1 MFFLSNW
8 IRFMGQGRAKQIV
21 EYLKLHNLVTVDELV
36 SLTGASPATI
46 RRELTRL
53 DKEGAVY
60 RVHGGVTLNR
70 FVPSQPTTSEK
81 QGKHHKEKLRIA
93 AKASNLV
100 KPGDSIVLDA
110 GTTTIEI
117 ARNLINMPL
126 RVITNDLHIGLMLAE
141 YQQMEVSVT
150 GGTVDWSSQSCVG
163 DVAVNFLSKVHPTYT
178 FISCNAFKVDTGIT
192 APTSDKAA
200 VKRIMTQQSS
210 KRVLVADSSKY
221 GLTQLFEVGPLT
233 SVDMIITDDGLDEKA
248 ADEIKKQGIELILC

>member
-1 MFFLSNW
+1 MAKE
-8 IRFMGQGRAKQIV
+8 RAKQIV

-36 SLTGASPATI
+36 SLTGASPATV
-46 RRELTRL
+46 RRELTLL

-93 AKASNLV
+93 ARASALV
-100 KPGDSIVLDA
+100 KPSDSIVLDA

-150 GGTVDWSSQSCVG
+150 GGTIDWSSQSCVG

>member
-1 MFFLSNW
+1 MAQERS
-8 IRFMGQGRAKQIV
+8 KQIV
-21 EYLKLHNLVTVDELV
+21 EYLKMHNLVTVDELV
-36 SLTGASPATI
+36 SITGASPATI
-46 RRELTRL
+46 RRELIKL

-70 FVPSQPTTSEK
+70 FVPNQPTTSEK
-81 QGKHHKEKLRIA
+81 QGQHHKEKLMIA
-93 AKASNLV
+93 AAASKLV

>member
-1 MFFLSNW
+1 
-8 IRFMGQGRAKQIV
+8 MGQGRAKQIV

-60 RVHGGVTLNR
+60 RVHGGVTLNH

>member
-1 MFFLSNW
+1 
-8 IRFMGQGRAKQIV
+8 MGQGRAKQIV

-221 GLTQLFEVGPLT
+221 GLSQLFEVGPLT

>member
-1 MFFLSNW
+1 
-8 IRFMGQGRAKQIV
+8 MGQGRAKQIV

>member
-1 MFFLSNW
+1 
-8 IRFMGQGRAKQIV
+8 MGQGRAKQIV

-81 QGKHHKEKLRIA
+81 QGKHHKEKIRIA

-100 KPGDSIVLDA
+100 KPGDSIVIDA

>member
-1 MFFLSNW
+1 
-8 IRFMGQGRAKQIV
+8 MGQGRAKQIV

-60 RVHGGVTLNR
+60 RVHGGVTLSR

>member
-1 MFFLSNW
+1 MSKE
-8 IRFMGQGRAKQIV
+8 RAKQIV

-36 SLTGASPATI
+36 SITGASPATI
-46 RRELTRL
+46 RRELTLL

-126 RVITNDLHIGLMLAE
+126 RVITNDLHIGLLLAG
-141 YQQMEVSVT
+141 YQQIEVSVT
-150 GGTVDWSSQSCVG
+150 GGSVDWSSQSCVG
-163 DVAVNFLSKVHPTYT
+163 DVAVDFLSKVHPTYT
-178 FISCNAFKVDTGIT
+178 FISCNAFKIDTGIT

-200 VKRIMTQQSS
+200 VKRIMTKQSS
-210 KRVLVADSSKY
+210 KKVLVADSSKY
-221 GLTQLFEVGPLT
+221 GLTQLFEVGALS
-233 SVDMIITDDGLDEKA
+233 SVDMIITDDGLDENA
-248 ADEIKKQGIELILC
+248 AEEIRKQGIELILC

>member
-1 MFFLSNW
+1 MKLT
-8 IRFMGQGRAKQIV
+8 RDKAMGQDRSKQIV

-53 DKEGAVY
+53 DKEGVVY

-70 FVPSQPTTSEK
+70 FVPNQPTTNEK
-81 QGKHHKEKLRIA
+81 QGQHHKEKLLIA
-93 AKASNLV
+93 AAASKLV

-117 ARNLINMPL
+117 ARNLIDIPL
-126 RVITNDLHIGLMLAE
+126 RVITNDLHIGLLLAD
-141 YQQMEVSVT
+141 YQQIEVSVT

-163 DVAVNFLSKVHPTYT
+163 DVAVNFLAKVHPTYT
-178 FISCNAFKVDTGIT
+178 FISCNAFKSNTGIT

-200 VKRIMTQQSS
+200 VKRIMTQHSS
-210 KRVLVADSSKY
+210 KKILVADSSKY

-233 SVDMIITDDGLDEKA
+233 SVDMIITDKNLDEKA
-248 ADEIKKQGIELILC
+248 AEEIRKQGIELILC

>member
-1 MFFLSNW
+1 
-8 IRFMGQGRAKQIV
+8 MGQGRAKQIV

-100 KPGDSIVLDA
+100 KPGDSIVIDA

>member
-1 MFFLSNW
+1 MAKE
-8 IRFMGQGRAKQIV
+8 RAKQIV

>member
-1 MFFLSNW
+1 
-8 IRFMGQGRAKQIV
+8 MGQGRAKQIV

-210 KRVLVADSSKY
+210 KLVLVADSSKY

>member
-1 MFFLSNW
+1 
-8 IRFMGQGRAKQIV
+8 MGQGRAKQIV

-163 DVAVNFLSKVHPTYT
+163 DVAVNFLSKVYPTYT

>member
-53 DKEGAVY
+53 DKKKAMY
-60 RVHGGVTLNR
+60 RVHGGETLNR
-70 FVPSQPTTSEK
+70 FVPSQHTTSEK

>member
-1 MFFLSNW
+1 MAQERS
-8 IRFMGQGRAKQIV
+8 KQIV
-21 EYLKLHNLVTVDELV
+21 EYLKMHNLVTVDELV
-36 SLTGASPATI
+36 SITGASPATI
-46 RRELTRL
+46 RRELIKL

-70 FVPSQPTTSEK
+70 FVPNQPTTSEK
-81 QGKHHKEKLRIA
+81 QGQHHKEKLMIA
-93 AKASNLV
+93 AAASKLV

-117 ARNLINMPL
+117 ARNLIDIPL
-126 RVITNDLHIGLMLAE
+126 RVITNDLHIGLLLAD
-141 YQQMEVSVT
+141 YQQIEVSVT
-150 GGTVDWSSQSCVG
+150 GGSVDWSSQSCIG

-200 VKRIMTQQSS
+200 VKRVMTQHSS

-221 GLTQLFEVGPLT
+221 GLTQLFEVSLLT
-233 SVDMIITDDGLDEKA
+233 SVDMIITDSALDGKE
-248 ADEIKKQGIELILC
+248 ADEIRKLGIELILC

>member
-1 MFFLSNW
+1 
-8 IRFMGQGRAKQIV
+8 MGQGRAKQIV

-150 GGTVDWSSQSCVG
+150 GGTVGWSSQSCVG
-163 DVAVNFLSKVHPTYT
+163 DVSVNFLSKVHPTYT